1 MKAQSIIFAWR
12 VVKIDPRTNI
22 ARISQINK
30 YASFSSFLHAEKQNG
45 NTSTHFEEHASNL
58 IVDDWVPRS

>member
-1 MKAQSIIFAWR
+1 M
-12 VVKIDPRTNI
+12 KIDPRTNI